1 MLKHVCTLITKV
13 KIVKLSFILDFFYK
27 NIALVII
34 VCYNNYIYID
44 YIDAYYIVSYNLII
58 FYNYSNYH
66 PWFHNIFLK
75 NSCI

>member
-13 KIVKLSFILDFFYK
+13 KIVKLSFILDFFTK
-27 NIALVII
+27 HIALVII
-34 VCYNNYIYID
+34 VCYNIYIS
-44 YIDAYYIVSYNLII
+44 AYYIVSYNLII